1 MSPIYDYFCPK
12 CKIRVSDILVSAFGE
27 PQYCQ
32 KCGAK
37 LEKLPAISN
46 VHFKG
51 NGWTPN
57 FSSNNKLS
65 KEKNNDSKT

>member
-37 LEKLPAISN
+37 LKKLPSAPN
-46 VHFKG
+46 LKFVGDGFFKTDY
-51 NGWTPN
+51 NDDN
-57 FSSNNKLS
+57 
-65 KEKNNDSKT
+65 KEKE